1 MSTDTAKHAKH
12 RLQGRQSKMEG
23 DWFERMIEIAG
34 GYYEHLGIA
43 VLDKTPEPMKVI
55 RPMGNGQFLSRFE
68 KMAKPDFKGALCDGT
83 TILIDAK
90 HTETEVLR
98 RQAVTSE
105 QEKCFERYMKMGAH
119 CFIVANIQFK
129 DYYRIPW
136 PTFRDMKKLYG
147 RLYMDRSD
155 LEPFRVNYSGGYL
168 RFLDGISLRE
178 SEEHNGSNEE

>member
-1 MSTDTAKHAKH
+1 MSTDTAKYAKH

-68 KMAKPDFKGALCDGT
+68 KMAQPDFKGTLCDGT
-83 TILIDAK
+83 TILFDAK

-119 CFIVANIQFK
+119 CFVVANIQFK
-129 DYYRIPW
+129 
-136 PTFRDMKKLYG
+136 
-147 RLYMDRSD
+147 RSEEPVWA
-155 LEPFRVNYSGGYL
+155 LVHGPFRSGTVQGQLQRRLPAVL
-168 RFLDGISLRE
+168 RRNKPPGK
-178 SEEHNGSNEE
+178 